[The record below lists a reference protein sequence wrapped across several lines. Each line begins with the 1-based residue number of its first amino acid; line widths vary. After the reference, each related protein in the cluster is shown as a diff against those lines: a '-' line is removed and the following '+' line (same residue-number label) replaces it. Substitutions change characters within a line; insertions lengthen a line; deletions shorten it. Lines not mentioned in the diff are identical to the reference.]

1 MKKELLKKVLT
12 GAGIL
17 FGLLVVVLCVHI
29 YIVTRPKPMSAE
41 MRIMARVDFKQ
52 DLNTDDAAKITT
64 FLYQQKG
71 IDHVLCNP
79 AGKLVVFT
87 FYPAKTSAE
96 QIIGNLNLSLPYNG
110 SRFLPSKNQLAS
122 GCPVAATSF
131 TYKAYKIFN
140 HLF

>member
-1 MKKELLKKVLT
+1 MKKGLLRKVLA
-12 GAGIL
+12 GAGIT
-17 FGLLVVVLCVHI
+17 FGLLVVLLGVHI
-29 YIVTRPKPMSAE
+29 YLVTRPKPMNAD
-41 MRIMARVDFKQ
+41 MRIMARVDFRQ
-52 DLNTDDAAKITT
+52 DLNKDDAAKITT

-87 FYPAKTSAE
+87 YYPAKTSAE
-96 QIIGNLNLSLPYNG
+96 QIIGNLNLSLPYSG
-110 SRFLPSKNQLAS
+110 TRFLPGKDQLAS

-131 TYKAYKIFN
+131 TYKAYHFFN

>member
-87 FYPAKTSAE
+87 FYPAKTSAK
-96 QIIGNLNLSLPYNG
+96 QKPVGKRLPCG
-110 SRFLPSKNQLAS
+110 SNFFYLQGIQN
-122 GCPVAATSF
+122 F
-131 TYKAYKIFN
+131 
-140 HLF
+140 

>member
-1 MKKELLKKVLT
+1 MKKGLLRKVLA
-12 GAGIL
+12 GAGIT
-17 FGLLVVVLCVHI
+17 FGLLVVVLGVHI
-29 YIVTRPKPMSAE
+29 YLVTRPKPMNAD
-41 MRIMARVDFKQ
+41 MRIMARVDFRQ
-52 DLNTDDAAKITT
+52 DLHQDDAAKITA

-87 FYPAKTSAE
+87 YYPAKTSAE
-96 QIIGNLNLSLPYNG
+96 QIIGNLNLSLPYSG
-110 SRFLPSKNQLAS
+110 TRFLPGKDQLAS

-131 TYKAYKIFN
+131 TYKASHFFN

>member
-52 DLNTDDAAKITT
+52 DLNKDDAAKITT

-110 SRFLPSKNQLAS
+110 SRFLPNKNQLAS